1 MTGGPRAWGWTAH
14 LRDGGTT
21 PWAEWS
27 ATAEPLGVTLP
38 GAQQLE
44 LLRRVNL
51 AGRPTTALAE
61 AVLASDPP
69 RRTRPALPLAGGPDV
84 PDHGP
89 RPVDPAD
96 LGDNDLTRLAA
107 GLLAR
112 DLATRPVAEPRHGW
126 RRPWRIRYHLLGDP
140 EHTAPLRR
148 DLTARGRP
156 PGGYGGRVVVIGT
169 DTGRMLVDLWTAH
182 SFRNGALPWR
192 DWLGVCVR
200 RGTLPTP
207 LDLHQLA
214 RREID
219 RPVPNRV
226 HVVTDPALAPALLG
240 VRRGPATPSPMAA
253 SAVDLARRVGAALR
267 PIAPPERRTRLLTQ
281 VLRPRLADE
290 PGLPLV
296 IPSRHRDWVRDEADR
311 LHRQLALGRYPVHG
325 DPALVRPVDRAGVE
339 APDVSVTLDL
349 AIQLLLET
357 ELENRE
363 EGP

>member
-1 MTGGPRAWGWTAH
+1 MTDPAAAWGWTAH

-21 PWAEWS
+21 PWGRWS
-27 ATAEPLGVTLP
+27 GAAEPQRPLLP

-51 AGRPTTALAE
+51 AGRPTSALVE

-69 RRTRPALPLAGGPDV
+69 RRTRPALPLAGGALV
-84 PDHGP
+84 ADHGP
-89 RPVDPAD
+89 RPVDPVD
-96 LGDNDLTRLAA
+96 LGDNELTRLASV
-107 GLLAR
+107 LLAQH
-112 DLATRPVAEPRHGW
+112 LAGRPLAEPRAGW

-148 DLTARGRP
+148 HLTARGRP
-156 PGGYGGRVVVIGT
+156 PGGYGGRVLVLGT

-182 SFRNGALPWR
+182 CFRNGAQPWR
-192 DWLGVCVR
+192 DWLAVCVR

-207 LDLHQLA
+207 LDLHLVA

-226 HVVTDPALAPALLG
+226 HVVTDPVLAPRLLG
-240 VRRGPATPSPMAA
+240 VRRGPGLPQPMAA
-253 SAVDLARRVGAALR
+253 SAVDVARRVGAALR
-267 PIAPPERRTRLLTQ
+267 PIAPPERRARLLTE

-311 LHRQLALGRYPVHG
+311 LYRQLQRGRYPVDG
-325 DPALVRPVDRAGVE
+325 DPARVRPVDRAGVE
-339 APDVSVTLDL
+339 APDVSVTLAL
-349 AIQLLLET
+349 AIRLLLET
-357 ELENRE
+357 EPQDRE